1 MICKT
6 QHTTTKHRV
15 DRNTVESYKFATV
28 GLLQFCRR
36 GFSLEYLG
44 RTKYVSSWLMCNKQT
59 KIESLVSPHVE
70 STC

>member
-6 QHTTTKHRV
+6 QHTSTKHRV
-15 DRNTVESYKFATV
+15 DRNTVESYKFAHV

-44 RTKYVSSWLMCNKQT
+44 RTKYAFIMVDVQQT
-59 KIESLVSPHVE
+59 KKRLRHL
-70 STC
+70 